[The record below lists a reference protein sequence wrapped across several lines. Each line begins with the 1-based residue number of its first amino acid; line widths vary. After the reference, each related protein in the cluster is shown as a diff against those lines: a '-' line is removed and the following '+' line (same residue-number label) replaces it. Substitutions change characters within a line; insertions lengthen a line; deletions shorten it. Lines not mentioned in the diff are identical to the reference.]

1 MPPRC
6 HIDHITVIAATL
18 DEGARFV
25 QAALG
30 VAPQTGGE
38 HPRMGTHN
46 LLLKLGDSAF
56 LEVIAVNPLAPPP
69 ARPRWFALDSRD
81 ARSAPALTTWV
92 VRSSDI
98 HATQAGLA
106 ETLGEIE
113 PMSRGALDWLITIP
127 ADGSLPLGGVAPAL
141 IQWSTPTHPAAG
153 LQDHGLSLLGLELFH
168 PEPERLAK
176 VLRPLELGNIVSVS
190 GAASPRLLARIMT
203 PDGLKTLS
211 I

>member
-6 HIDHITVIAATL
+6 LIDHITVVAPTL
-18 DEGARFV
+18 ADGARLV

-46 LLLKLGDSAF
+46 LLLRLGASMF

-69 ARPRWFALDSRD
+69 ARPRWFGLDSVD
-81 ARSAPALTTWV
+81 TRSPAALATWV

-98 HATQAGLA
+98 HATQAGLP
-106 ETLGEIE
+106 ESLGDIE

-127 ADGSLPLGGVAPAL
+127 ADGSLPLDGVAPAL
-141 IQWSTPTHPAAG
+141 IQWSSETHPAAG
-153 LQDHGLSLLGLELFH
+153 LHDHGLSLLGLALFH
-168 PEPERLAK
+168 PEPERIGTL
-176 VLRPLELGNIVSVS
+176 LRSLELGNIVSVS
-190 GAASPRLLARIMT
+190 HAAAPRLLAHIGT
-203 PDGLKTLS
+203 AGGPKTIS